1 MMEHNTEKLL
11 SAIGD
16 VDAAYLEEAL
26 DFDAANAGRKRAAR
40 FPKLSAACVAVL
52 VILGVSVTA
61 FAVSRLPLSWRDIF
75 SPEQTVI
82 GDGDETPVVSQQQP
96 TAAAE
101 ELHIRVEKVISD
113 ERTLY
118 LLYSVKANEGA
129 VLDQSGQFADFE
141 LYFPGQMMSGAYVSS
156 FLPRKEGVPENELEG
171 VVYANW
177 QPGSS
182 ANGLVMTFA
191 NWQEKRWFDDE
202 TIDFNVARLPKLSQS
217 QLPQHLEYLWQ
228 PGDAD
233 IPLPYGGLS
242 ICNAGWENGVLQ
254 MVMKGPVNQNISYPE
269 NWYFVDTRTDTIIY
283 PESRAMF
290 YTPGTLDPSITDT
303 DWNYIWEFVLV
314 DKETLPYLE
323 LHWGGK
329 YIFTTVLPGHWKV
342 TLDETPVTVQ
352 SEVLAESVSL
362 SYGGEVLT
370 AEKIECSKLSMAV
383 YFADYVDST
392 TGILSAFKAFDADG
406 APIPCDW
413 SFIAEQTDD
422 SCMIWTRFDEPMEPE
437 RICTLTVPRNPLRKR
452 QNKRGAASP
461 LFCRLL
467 SSGTAR
473 RPPHRRNAEF
483 SRAVLQG
490 AARFAIMVPSWM
502 ARRDRL
508 WATAIFC

>member
-1 MMEHNTEKLL
+1 MDHKTDKLI

-16 VDAAYLEEAL
+16 MDTAYLEEAL
-26 DFDAANAGRKRAAR
+26 DYGSAKASRKRIRR

-52 VILGVSVTA
+52 VILGLSVTA
-61 FAVSRLPLSWRDIF
+61 FAISRIPLSWRDIF
-75 SPEQTVI
+75 SPGQTVI
-82 GDGDETPVVSQQQP
+82 GDEDEAPVVSQQQP
-96 TAAAE
+96 EQQAVPTE
-101 ELHIRVEKVISD
+101 EMQIKIEKVISD
-113 ERTLY
+113 ERILY

-129 VLDQSGQFADFE
+129 ALDQKGNFYSFD
-141 LYFPGQMMSGAYVSS
+141 LYFPGQMMTGVYMPY
-156 FLPRKEGVPENELEG
+156 FLERKEGVPENELQG

-177 QPGSS
+177 QAGAS
-182 ANGLVMTFA
+182 ANGLVIDIS
-191 NWQEKRWFDDE
+191 NWQEKKWFDDV
-202 TIDFNVARLPKLSQS
+202 TVDFNVAEMVENAGENARLPKLSQS

-329 YIFTTVLPGHWKV
+329 YIFTTVLPGRWRV

-352 SEVLAESVSL
+352 SEMLAENVPL
-362 SYGGEVLT
+362 PYAGETLL
-370 AEKIECSKLSMAV
+370 AEKVECSKLSMAV

-392 TGILSAFKAFDADG
+392 TGILGKFEIFDANGDT
-406 APIPCDW
+406 IPCQW
-413 SFIAEQTDD
+413 SFIADQTDD
-422 SCMIWTRFDEPMEPE
+422 SCMIWTRFDEPIEPKNICKLTFNGETVFE
-437 RICTLTVPRNPLRKR
+437 R
-452 QNKRGAASP
+452 
-461 LFCRLL
+461 
-467 SSGTAR
+467 
-473 RPPHRRNAEF
+473 
-483 SRAVLQG
+483 
-490 AARFAIMVPSWM
+490 
-502 ARRDRL
+502 
-508 WATAIFC
+508 

>member
-1 MMEHNTEKLL
+1 MEHNTEKLL

-129 VLDQSGQFADFE
+129 VLDQSGQFTDFE
-141 LYFPGQMMSGAYVSS
+141 LYFPGKMMSGAYVSY
-156 FLPRKEGVPENELEG
+156 FLERKAGVPENELEG

-202 TIDFNVARLPKLSQS
+202 TIDFNVAEMVENAGKNARLPQCQERSRNGTVR
-217 QLPQHLEYLWQ
+217 YYWQ

-233 IPLPYGGLS
+233 VQLPCGAS
-242 ICNAGWENGVLQ
+242 ICNAGWEDGTLHL
-254 MVMKGPVNQNISYPE
+254 VMKEPLGSDE
-269 NWYFVDTRTDTIIY
+269 WSASWEKNWYFLDTRTDTVIY
-283 PESRAMF
+283 PEPHGHF
-290 YTPGTLDPSITDT
+290 GQPGDFDPEAADA
-303 DWNYIWEFVLV
+303 DWR
-314 DKETLPYLE
+314 YLWRTWP
-323 LHWGGK
+323 LIRRHSPILNCTG
-329 YIFTTVLPGHWKV
+329 
-342 TLDETPVTVQ
+342 
-352 SEVLAESVSL
+352 AESISL
-362 SYGGEVLT
+362 PLCFRG
-370 AEKIECSKLSMAV
+370 
-383 YFADYVDST
+383 
-392 TGILSAFKAFDADG
+392 TGRSR
-406 APIPCDW
+406 
-413 SFIAEQTDD
+413 
-422 SCMIWTRFDEPMEPE
+422 WTKHPS
-437 RICTLTVPRNPLRKR
+437 L
-452 QNKRGAASP
+452 
-461 LFCRLL
+461 CR
-467 SSGTAR
+467 AR
-473 RPPHRRNAEF
+473 CWQRTCP
-483 SRAVLQG
+483 
-490 AARFAIMVPSWM
+490 
-502 ARRDRL
+502 
-508 WATAIFC
+508 

>member
-1 MMEHNTEKLL
+1 MEHNTEKLL

-82 GDGDETPVVSQQQP
+82 GDEDEVPVASQQQP
-96 TAAAE
+96 EQQQQQAVPTE
-101 ELHIRVEKVISD
+101 EMQIKIEKVISD
-113 ERTLY
+113 ERRAY

-129 VLDQSGQFADFE
+129 VLDQKGQFAELD
-141 LYFPGQMMSGAYVSS
+141 LYFPGQMMSGAYVSY
-156 FLPRKEGVPENELEG
+156 FLERKEGVPKNELEG
-171 VVYANW
+171 VVHADW
-177 QPGSS
+177 QPGDS
-182 ANGLVMTFA
+182 ANGLVINLS
-191 NWQEKRWFDDE
+191 NWQEKTWFDDV
-202 TIDFNVARLPKLSQS
+202 TIDFDVAKMVENAGENARLPKLSQS

-233 IPLPYGGLS
+233 VPLPYGGLS

-352 SEVLAESVSL
+352 SEVLAENVPL
-362 SYGGEVLT
+362 SYAGETIL
-370 AEKIECSKLSMAV
+370 AKKIECSKLSMAV
-383 YFADYVDST
+383 YFDGFVDST
-392 TGILSAFKAFDADG
+392 ADTWKFEIFDANGDL
-406 APIPCDW
+406 IPSNW
-413 SFIAEQTDD
+413 GYIAAQNED
-422 SCMIWTRFDEPMEPE
+422 SCMFLTEFDEPMEPE
-437 RICTLTVPRNPLRKR
+437 RICKLTFNGETV
-452 QNKRGAASP
+452 
-461 LFCRLL
+461 F
-467 SSGTAR
+467 AR
-473 RPPHRRNAEF
+473 
-483 SRAVLQG
+483 
-490 AARFAIMVPSWM
+490 
-502 ARRDRL
+502 
-508 WATAIFC
+508 